1 VPSALG
7 RLGAAGQ
14 GPPIL
19 PMKLQPQREDAIQRA
34 VFEHLAVRGVP
45 RLFAFHPANGGYR
58 LPVEAARLKELGVR
72 PGVPDVITFH
82 RGQLYAIELK
92 REGGRATDAQL
103 QAIEDIRAAGG
114 HAQVYCGLDSA
125 LAVLEDWGSL
135 RGYG

>member
-1 VPSALG
+1 
-7 RLGAAGQ
+7 
-14 GPPIL
+14 
-19 PMKLQPQREDAIQRA
+19 MKLQPQREDAIQRA

-58 LPVEAARLKELGVR
+58 LPVEAA
-72 PGVPDVITFH
+72 PGVPDVIAFH

-125 LAVLEDWGSL
+125 LAVLEGWGLL
-135 RGYG
+135 RGYGREES